1 MRWEELPL
9 MLAGRPEGVV
19 WIRWQPCFRRSFHSY
34 STLQEEAQQ
43 CGQPHKLPHRGV
55 VISVISMHNWLLGYS
70 AGASPTLVQNSVAGT
85 MKLISLLCIIL
96 SKAAFDGIHE
106 KQIDIYKHSK
116 WQIQAQNHLH
126 YFGHNN
132 ACCKGGKSLDT
143 IWLQFNNGILAS
155 HSLVEQ
161 TSFSSPNKTLVY

>member
-43 CGQPHKLPHRGV
+43 CGQPHKLPHQGV

-70 AGASPTLVQNSVAGT
+70 AGASPTLVQNSVAST

-106 KQIDIYKHSK
+106 KQTFISIQSGKFKLRTTSITLATITHVAKEEKVWTLSGSNLIMEFLPATVLLSRHPFPV
-116 WQIQAQNHLH
+116 QIRH
-126 YFGHNN
+126 
-132 ACCKGGKSLDT
+132 
-143 IWLQFNNGILAS
+143 
-155 HSLVEQ
+155 
-161 TSFSSPNKTLVY
+161 